1 MNLILLEA
9 AASGD
14 VFMTQLLVMVAMF
27 ALLYFLF
34 LRPQKK
40 KDKEVQLMRAMLEV
54 GDEVLTRGGI
64 IGRVVSLKDDTV
76 LIETS
81 GDRTKIRIA
90 RWAIEANNS
99 AAERK

>member
-40 KDKEVQLMRAMLEV
+40 KDKEVQLMRAKLEV

>member
-1 MNLILLEA
+1 MNFILLEA
-9 AASGD
+9 AAGGD
-14 VFMTQLLVMVAMF
+14 VFLTQLVVMVAMF
-27 ALLYFLF
+27 ALLYFFF

-40 KDKEVQLMRAMLEV
+40 KDKEVQLMRAKLEV

-64 IGRVVSLKDDTV
+64 LGRVVSLKDDTV

-81 GDRTKIRIA
+81 GDRTKIRVA
-90 RWAIEANNS
+90 RWAIENNNS